1 MPSWRAPGGWLQA
14 PLMSAVKRCCVA
26 FALPQRQYLWHVQ
39 LPAAATVA
47 ELLVLAQQQAT
58 AQGEAGQVPWD
69 SQALG
74 IFGEPCR
81 REDVPR
87 DGDRV
92 EIYRALSNDP
102 RTSRRARV
110 RGRQ

>member
-1 MPSWRAPGGWLQA
+1 M
-14 PLMSAVKRCCVA
+14 VA
-26 FALPQRQYLWHVQ
+26 FALPRRQFLWEVRA
-39 LPAAATVA
+39 PAHASVA
-47 ELLVLAQQQAT
+47 ELLDQARKLAA
-58 AQGEAGQVPWD
+58 ARGEDGQVPWE

-87 DGDRV
+87 DGDRI
-92 EIYRALSNDP
+92 EIYRALINDP

-110 RGRQ
+110 RGR

>member
-1 MPSWRAPGGWLQA
+1 VSGR
-14 PLMSAVKRCCVA
+14 KRCTVA
-26 FALPQRQYLWHVQ
+26 FALPARQFLWAVE
-39 LPAAATVA
+39 LPAVATVA
-47 ELLVLAQQQAT
+47 QLLEQARVQAT
-58 AQGEAGQVPWD
+58 ARGEDGSVPWD
-69 SQALG
+69 SDSLG

-92 EIYRALSNDP
+92 EIYRALINDP

-110 RGRQ
+110 RGR